1 MEGCAAV
8 ATLLI
13 QQPVSLP
20 QVLVSRWQSVLSQPP
35 ASSNISHDYLGCSQ
49 QPAKLEKP
57 KGAGTCPEPKHPK
70 PAPSAH
76 TPGARPAPCSQPA
89 GCHPSSLTGS
99 SAAPSHA
106 LSHKQRRGHRCPDD
120 RGGRGSTSPSPRARL
135 TLWYYTQNRARFVF
149 GAAARLAE
157 LCGARVSST
166 HLGGRPRLEATVE
179 ASVSSVLP
187 L

>member
-1 MEGCAAV
+1 MEGCAAA
-8 ATLLI
+8 ATPLI
-13 QQPVSLP
+13 QQPVSPP
-20 QVLVSRWQSVLSQPP
+20 QVLVSRWLSVPSQPP

-49 QPAKLEKP
+49 QPAKLEKS
-57 KGAGTCPEPKHPK
+57 KGAGTCPEPRHPK

-76 TPGARPAPCSQPA
+76 TPGARPALCSQPA
-89 GCHPSSLTGS
+89 ECHPSSLTGS

-106 LSHKQRRGHRCPDD
+106 PSHRQRRGHLCPDN

-135 TLWYYTQNRARFVF
+135 TLWYTQNRARFVF
-149 GAAARLAE
+149 GVAARLAE
-157 LCGARVSST
+157 LCGACVSST
-166 HLGGRPRLEATVE
+166 HLGGHPRLEATVE